1 MSQTSISIESEVNEL
16 YAKAIV
22 TQKIK
27 NESEYPLELKIYV
40 YKKKDCLFSS
50 FKAKIGDSISVKS
63 KVIKKEEAEIKYTDS
78 ISQGNAAI
86 FVSNDPKS
94 ENRIIINLGNIPP
107 KEELTFISEFIY
119 FTESSETYEFEL
131 FRNLPIL
138 AGDNCIYQN
147 SSIKGKV
154 NIRTKNKINKIEK
167 GFLSKNITI
176 IEEKYLDDNKNN
188 YLIKY
193 EFNNVRK
200 ISIYYLDNVTSYEEY
215 TFIPSLKISFELES
229 NEQQAIIFSQNSSL
243 NEKEKCYTIQYRN
256 ISKKSENKED
266 LKLNPALFIFLIDQS
281 GSMKGTPIKLASEA
295 LLLFLQSLPAGS
307 YYQIIGFGSE
317 YKKYDKIPK
326 KYESKNIKES
336 IKLIKNLEAD
346 LGGTD
351 IYSPLKNIYDS
362 FKIYDKIYLPRNI
375 FLLTDGE
382 IDDKKETLDII
393 ENNSDL
399 YSIYSIGIGNCFD
412 RDLIKN
418 AGIIGKGN
426 YNFCCDIQGLN
437 EVIATEVCKACSSYA
452 SDFCIK
458 TNLDDK
464 KLYRINNTNNL
475 ILRKNKIIDFNYIIE
490 KNEGD
495 NDNNK
500 INIDIKYRDNDNNK
514 KDTKK
519 EINENYEIIPYEI
532 SKGEELSKIIINNY
546 LLKSPNIDKEKKIKL
561 ALKYQILTDF
571 TSLFAEVELSEKI
584 SEKMKLK
591 IIGDKENNIIKIY
604 QANFKKSNDIEHYDY
619 EYRNNKINY
628 ELCACPP
635 LLECSNEYSSRLKC
649 SNEESLFEKNMEK
662 ECCPPKCSYEELLD
676 NNCNEECSA
685 NEIPSEKAFNEEKMD
700 KFIKKKEEIDLNKKE
715 DLMKIINTQDFVD
728 GFWDINELTKIIKE
742 NYEKEFKLINQLK
755 DKKIDDKIIMTVLII
770 YFIHKEH
777 PELLKELIM
786 IINKGKN
793 YIQEKTENTYDN
805 IIKEIGIN

>member
-1 MSQTSISIESEVNEL
+1 MSQTSIEVESEVNEL
-16 YAKAIV
+16 YAKATV

-63 KVIKKEEAEIKYTDS
+63 KVIKKEKAEIKYTDS
-78 ISQGNAAI
+78 ISEGNAAI

-107 KEELTFISEFIY
+107 KEELTFISEFIS
-119 FTESSETYEFEL
+119 FIESSETYEFEL

-138 AGDNCIYQN
+138 AGNNSIYQN

-154 NIRTKNKINKIEK
+154 NIRTKNKINKIKK
-167 GFLSKNITI
+167 GFLSENITI
-176 IEEKYLDDNKNN
+176 IEEKCLDDENKNN

-193 EFNNVRK
+193 EFNNIRN

-215 TFIPSLKISFELES
+215 TFIPSLKIYFELER
-229 NEQQAIIFSQNSSL
+229 NEQQPIIFSQNSSL

-256 ISKKSENKED
+256 TFKKPENKED

-281 GSMKGTPIKLASEA
+281 GSMSGTPIELASKA

-336 IKLIKNLEAD
+336 IKLIENLKAD
-346 LGGTD
+346 LGGTN
-351 IYSPLKNIYDS
+351 IYSPLKDIYDS
-362 FKIYDKIYLPRNI
+362 FEVYDKIYLPRNI

-382 IDDKKETLDII
+382 IDDKKSTLAII

-399 YSIYSIGIGNCFD
+399 YSIYSIGIGKFFD

-426 YNFCCDIQGLN
+426 YNFCENIKGLN
-437 EVIATEVCKACSSYA
+437 EVIATEVFKACNPYVSGFS
-452 SDFCIK
+452 IK

-464 KLYRINNTNNL
+464 NLYRIDKTNNL
-475 ILRKNKIIDFNYIIE
+475 IFRKNKIMDFNYIIE
-490 KNEGD
+490 KNEL
-495 NDNNK
+495 NDSNNK
-500 INIDIKYRDNDNNK
+500 INIDIKYTDNDNNK
-514 KDTKK
+514 KDKKK
-519 EINENYEIIPYEI
+519 EIDKKYEIIPYEI
-532 SKGEELSKIIINNY
+532 PKGEELSKIIIYNY
-546 LLKSPNIDKEKKIKL
+546 LLKNENFDEEKKIKL
-561 ALKYQILTDF
+561 ALKYQILTDY

-584 SEKMKLK
+584 SEEMKLK
-591 IIGDKENNIIKIY
+591 IIGDKENNIIKRY
-604 QANFKKSNDIEHYDY
+604 QPNFKKSYD
-619 EYRNNKINY
+619 NNIDNY
-628 ELCACPP
+628 NCGCESELKVIC
-635 LLECSNEYSSRLKC
+635 CSHSEVWPIFEGYK
-649 SNEESLFEKNMEK
+649 NEEFCEK
-662 ECCPPKCSYEELLD
+662 KCSYDEGQLD
-676 NNCNEECSA
+676 DNYDEECSPNKIYSKKVFDEA
-685 NEIPSEKAFNEEKMD
+685 KMD
-700 KFIKKKEEIDLNKKE
+700 IFIEKVEEIDLNKKE

-728 GFWDINELTKIIKE
+728 GFWDINERTKIIKE
-742 NYEKEFKLINQLK
+742 KYEKEFELLNQLK
-755 DKKIDDKIIMTVLII
+755 DKKIDDKTIMTVLII